1 MRSGLMMALVALMFA
16 GCSSLSEYSSD
27 VPAYANV
34 DDDNKPIA
42 TYVVANVSYQF
53 LHFIPFSTG
62 VTWKGKDTIDRHN
75 VSNFEMFADKATIDE
90 NLASVKAATRLAGS
104 NRVAN
109 MMTTIDVSSAWSLFI
124 FRRRL
129 IKTTCLILEPKE

>member
-1 MRSGLMMALVALMFA
+1 MRRGLMMAIAALVLS

-27 VPAYANV
+27 IPAYANV
-34 DDDNKPIA
+34 DNDNKPIA
-42 TYVVANVSYQF
+42 TYVVANVSYQL

-62 VTWKGKDTIDRHN
+62 VTWKGTDTISRHN
-75 VSNFEMFADKATIDE
+75 VSNFEMFSDKATIDE

-109 MMTTIDVSSAWSLFI
+109 LMTTIDNSSAWSLFI
-124 FRRRL
+124 MRRRL
-129 IKTTCLILEPKE
+129 VKTTCLILESKE

>member
-1 MRSGLMMALVALMFA
+1 MRRGLLMALAALGLF
-16 GCSSLSEYSSD
+16 GCSSLNEYSTD

-42 TYVVANVSYQF
+42 TYVVANVSYQL

-62 VTWKGKDTIDRHN
+62 VTWKGTDDISRHN
-75 VSNFEMFADKATIDE
+75 VSNFEMFSDKATIDE

-109 MMTTIDVSSAWSLFI
+109 LMTTIDNSSAWSLFI
-124 FRRRL
+124 VRRRL
-129 IKTTCLILEPKE
+129 IKTTCLILEQKE